1 MTKTGCVKTN
11 GFEMEYFTFGSGS
24 RPFVI
29 LPGISIQ
36 GVMGVQGAVE
46 ESYAIMKE
54 DFTVYVF
61 DRRTVVPNPYSIGD
75 MADDTAAVLKE
86 LSLTGVY
93 LFGASQGGMIA
104 MILAA
109 KYPDLVKKL
118 ILGST
123 ASYVSA
129 AQFEKT
135 LSRWIALAKEK
146 DAAAL
151 YDAFG
156 RSIYPADI
164 YAQFKDIF
172 AAAAK
177 TVTEAELKKFIILA
191 ESVCDFDCTDE
202 LKKIT
207 CPVLAIGD
215 RDDEVLDGAA
225 TEEIMKNLPPGAD
238 HTMYLYEGYGHAAFD
253 TAPDYRQ
260 RLYDFCISGSK

>member
-36 GVMGVQGAVE
+36 GVMGVQRAVE

-61 DRRTVVPNPYSIGD
+61 DRRKEVPDPYSIDD
-75 MADDTAAVLKE
+75 MADDTAAVLAE
-86 LSLTGVY
+86 LALTDVY

-104 MILAA
+104 MVLAA
-109 KYPDLVKKL
+109 RYPALVKKL

-123 ASYVSA
+123 ASRVSQ
-129 AQFEKT
+129 AQFQTT
-135 LSRWIALAKEK
+135 LSRWINLAKEK
-146 DAAAL
+146 NAAAL

-156 RSIYPADI
+156 RAIYPADI

-177 TVTEAELKKFIILA
+177 TVTEEELKKFIILA
-191 ESVCDFDCTDE
+191 ESVCDFDCTEE
-202 LKKIT
+202 LVKIT
-207 CPVLAIGD
+207 CPVLAIGNK
-215 RDDEVLDGAA
+215 DDEVLDAAA
-225 TEEIMKNLPPGAD
+225 TEEIMNNLSPNPD

-260 RLYDFCISGSK
+260 RLYDFCIRNS